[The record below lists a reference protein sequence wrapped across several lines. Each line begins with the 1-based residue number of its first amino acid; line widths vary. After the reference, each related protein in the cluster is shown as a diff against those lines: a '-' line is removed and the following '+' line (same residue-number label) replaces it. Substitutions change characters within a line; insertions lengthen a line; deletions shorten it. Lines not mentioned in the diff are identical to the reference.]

1 MTDKRGGVVGV
12 GGGVAAA
19 HKIHRYEKQ
28 NLSQKKSL
36 SKIIFFFHR

>member
-19 HKIHRYEKQ
+19 HKIHRY
-28 NLSQKKSL
+28 KKIKFISK
-36 SKIIFFFHR
+36 KIII